1 MDPEVI
7 VQGAWRHAE
16 PAFYVVATPL
26 GNLADLSPRA
36 RAVLAGVDCI
46 AAEDTRHSQRLL
58 DAWGIRTPMLPAHE
72 HNEQAAAR
80 AIVARL
86 ARGEHVALISDA
98 GTPGI
103 CDPGARIVAAVRA
116 AGFAVVPVPGPSAV
130 IAALSVAGFVEPGF
144 RFIGFLPPKQAAR
157 RKLLASLAAEEVP
170 VACYEA
176 PHRVRESV
184 ADMLEVLG
192 GTRELFLARELTKRF
207 EETVRLPLAQM
218 PAWLEERPER
228 TRGEFVLILGPGEAQ
243 AAREEEGRRV
253 LARLTQA
260 GVPFGEAVRLAA
272 ELTGASKNRLYA
284 QGLARGREDED

>member
-1 MDPEVI
+1 MDREGMAEGV
-7 VQGAWRHAE
+7 WRRAE
-16 PAFYVVATPL
+16 PALYVVATPL

-58 DAWGIRTPMLPAHE
+58 DAWGIRTPMVPAHE
-72 HNEQAAAR
+72 HNEQAAAQ

-116 AGFAVVPVPGPSAV
+116 AGFPVVPVPGPSAV

-144 RFIGFLPPKQAAR
+144 RFLGFLPPKQAAR

-192 GTRELFLARELTKRF
+192 GGRELFLARELTKRF

-218 PAWLEERPER
+218 LAWLEERAER
-228 TRGEFVLILGPGEAQ
+228 MRGEFVLILGPGDAQ
-243 AAREEEGRRV
+243 AVREEEGRRV
-253 LARLTQA
+253 LARLTGV

-284 QGLARGREDED
+284 QGLAAGREKDE

>member
-1 MDPEVI
+1 MDPQERMEA
-7 VQGAWRHAE
+7 AWRHAE
-16 PAFYVVATPL
+16 PALYVVATPL

-36 RAVLAGVDCI
+36 CAVLAGVDCI

-58 DAWGIRTPMLPAHE
+58 DAWGIRTPMVPAHE
-72 HNEQAAAR
+72 HNEQAAAQ

-157 RKLLASLAAEEVP
+157 RKLLALLASEEVP
-170 VACYEA
+170 VVCYEA

-192 GTRELFLARELTKRF
+192 GGRELFLARELTKRF
-207 EETVRLPLAQM
+207 EETVRLPLTQM
-218 PAWLEERPER
+218 PAWLEERAER
-228 TRGEFVLILGPGEAQ
+228 TRGEFVLILGPGDAQ
-243 AAREEEGRRV
+243 VVREETGRRV
-253 LARLTQA
+253 LARLTGA

-272 ELTGASKNRLYA
+272 ELTGVSKNRLYA
-284 QGLARGREDED
+284 QGLAEGREED

>member
-36 RAVLAGVDCI
+36 RAVLAGVECI

-157 RKLLASLAAEEVP
+157 RKLLASLATEEVP
-170 VACYEA
+170 VVCYEA
-176 PHRVRESV
+176 PHRIRDSV

-207 EETVRLPLAQM
+207 EETARLPLAQA
-218 PAWLEERPER
+218 PAWLEERAER

-243 AAREEEGRRV
+243 AAREETGRQV

-284 QGLARGREDED
+284 QGLAEGRENED

>member
-1 MDPEVI
+1 M
-7 VQGAWRHAE
+7 
-16 PAFYVVATPL
+16 
-26 GNLADLSPRA
+26 
-36 RAVLAGVDCI
+36 
-46 AAEDTRHSQRLL
+46 
-58 DAWGIRTPMLPAHE
+58 MPAHE
-72 HNEQAAAR
+72 HNEQAAAQ

-116 AGFAVVPVPGPSAV
+116 AGFPVVPVPGPSAV
-130 IAALSVAGFVEPGF
+130 TAALSVAGFVEPGF
-144 RFIGFLPPKQAAR
+144 CFLGFLPPKQAAR

-170 VACYEA
+170 VVCYEA
-176 PHRVRESV
+176 PHRVCESV

-192 GTRELFLARELTKRF
+192 GARELFLARELTKRF

-218 PAWLEERPER
+218 LAWLEERAER
-228 TRGEFVLILGPGEAQ
+228 TRGEFVLILGPGDAQ
-243 AAREEEGRRV
+243 AVREEEGRRV
-253 LARLTQA
+253 LARLTGA

-284 QGLARGREDED
+284 QGLAAGREEDE